1 MIEAASLA
9 NMNQSSVTK
18 PTLCPTDPM
27 ADKYPNEVAAFAK
40 PKPTMVAAASFLRCS
55 SIIPPHMEHAYCSA
69 STEVFRT
76 SLRTLLF
83 SMTHLSGFLQI
94 SPIVGEDFVER

>member
-1 MIEAASLA
+1 MTSEATMIEAASLA

-40 PKPTMVAAASFLRCS
+40 PKPTMVAAASFFRCS
-55 SIIPPHMEHAYCSA
+55 SIIPPHMEHAYCSVLHRGLPNIV
-69 STEVFRT
+69 TNIVIFDD
-76 SLRTLLF
+76 LF
-83 SMTHLSGFLQI
+83 IRL
-94 SPIVGEDFVER
+94 FVNITDSR

>member
-69 STEVFRT
+69 SHG
-76 SLRTLLF
+76 SLSDIVTNIVIFNDPFIRLF
-83 SMTHLSGFLQI
+83 ANITDS
-94 SPIVGEDFVER
+94 R